1 MKKKIILICCLFF
14 LTNCGYNPLYSSKN
28 SSDILINKIETAGE
42 KKINRQILSLLSLDE
57 VGELENS
64 YVLNINTKKNKR
76 IVSKDKQG
84 NASVY
89 NLNLEINISL
99 NKDNQKVTKTFT
111 SDFSY
116 NTQKNKFE
124 LSREENKILNNLV
137 ESMVQKIILF
147 INTQK

>member
-64 YVLNINTKKNKR
+64 YILNINTKKNKR

-89 NLNLEINISL
+89 NLNLEINILL
-99 NKDNQKVTKTFT
+99 NKDNQKVAKTFT

-137 ESMVQKIILF
+137 ESMIEKIILF
-147 INTQK
+147 INMQ

>member
-14 LTNCGYNPLYSSKN
+14 LTNCGYNPLYSNKN
-28 SSDILINKIETAGE
+28 SFDILINKIETAGE

-57 VGELENS
+57 VSELENS
-64 YVLNINTKKNKR
+64 YILNINTKKNKR

-99 NKDNQKVTKTFT
+99 NKDNQKVEKTFT

-137 ESMVQKIILF
+137 ESMVEKIILF
-147 INTQK
+147 INMQ